1 MPVSEEAVEQARM
14 GIMMFDKKVIGDWM
28 EKLYGGVTGIREKLF
43 RIILSLGLVIA
54 TTAVIA
60 SFFVRSP
67 LIVFIPLI
75 LMIPTAN
82 EIREW
87 KTRKNDG
94 LEAEIERL
102 KKRLDD
108 LEKNSKT

>member
-1 MPVSEEAVEQARM
+1 MNTKRSILLAITIVLFA
-14 GIMMFDKKVIGDWM
+14 IGVWP
-28 EKLYGGVTGIREKLF
+28 
-43 RIILSLGLVIA
+43 IA
-54 TTAVIA
+54 
-60 SFFVRSP
+60 
-67 LIVFIPLI
+67 FIPLI

-94 LEAEIERL
+94 LEVEIERL

-108 LEKNSKT
+108 LEKNSKS

>member
-1 MPVSEEAVEQARM
+1 
-14 GIMMFDKKVIGDWM
+14 
-28 EKLYGGVTGIREKLF
+28 
-43 RIILSLGLVIA
+43 
-54 TTAVIA
+54 
-60 SFFVRSP
+60 
-67 LIVFIPLI
+67 
-75 LMIPTAN
+75 MIPTAN